1 MYNAHREIFR
11 LLTIRKKLFSNTLSA
26 YKRDLIQY
34 NNFIIENNGN
44 LEIENAD
51 YKIIRSWIVSL
62 VSSNISNRS
71 INRKV
76 SSLKSF
82 YKFLIKTDTIKSSPL
97 KAHSPLKQSKKIQ
110 VPFSQEEI
118 NSLLDSDFFTN
129 DYKGVLQKSI
139 IAFFYF
145 TGVRRI
151 ELINI
156 KESDISL
163 ESSTIKVMGK
173 RSKERIIPILPKLKK
188 SLKYYREIKS
198 KYNGNTSPEYL
209 FISKNG
215 KQLSEKFVYR
225 TVNEYFKLVSPKIKK
240 APHVLRHSFA
250 THLINE
256 GADINSVKEL
266 LGHSSLSATQVYSHT
281 SMERIKEVFK
291 NSHPRAK

>member
-1 MYNAHREIFR
+1 MLIEKFLDYLQLEKNYS
-11 LLTIRKKLFSNTLSA
+11 SNTLSA

-34 NNFIIENNGN
+34 NKFIVENNCN

-51 YKIIRSWIVSL
+51 YKIIRSWIVSM
-62 VSSNISNRS
+62 VNSNISNRS

-82 YKFLIKTDTIKSSPL
+82 YKFLIKTETIKSSPL

-188 SLKYYREIKS
+188 SIKFYREIKS
-198 KYNGNTSPEYL
+198 KLIRNTSFEYL

>member
-1 MYNAHREIFR
+1 MLIEKFIDYLQIEKNYS
-11 LLTIRKKLFSNTLSA
+11 SNTLSA
-26 YKRDLIQY
+26 YKKDLIEFK
-34 NNFIIENNGN
+34 NFINENFDKYPIEHA
-44 LEIENAD
+44 E
-51 YKIIRSWIVSL
+51 YKAIRLWIVEL
-62 VSSNISNRS
+62 VNKNLSNRS

-82 YKFLIKTDTIKSSPL
+82 YKFLVKTDTIGSSPL
-97 KAHSPLKQSKKIQ
+97 LAHSPLKQSKKIQ
-110 VPFSQEEI
+110 VPFSKEEI
-118 NSLLDSDFFTN
+118 NSLLDSDSFKN
-129 DYKGVLQKSI
+129 DFRGVLQKTI
-139 IAFFYF
+139 ITFFYF

-156 KESDISL
+156 KESDINMD
-163 ESSTIKVMGK
+163 SSTIRIMGK
-173 RSKERIIPILPKLKK
+173 RSKERIIPMLPKLKK
-188 SLKYYREIKS
+188 SIIDYLYLRSQEFNKK
-198 KYNGNTSPEYL
+198 NLEYL
-209 FISKNG
+209 FISRSG
-215 KQLSEKFVYR
+215 RQLSEKYVYR
-225 TVNEYFKLVSPKIKK
+225 TVNEYFKLVSPKVKK

>member
-1 MYNAHREIFR
+1 MLIEKFLDYLQLEKNYS
-11 LLTIRKKLFSNTLSA
+11 SNTLSA

-34 NNFIIENNGN
+34 NKFIVENNCN

-51 YKIIRSWIVSL
+51 YKIIRSWIVSM
-62 VSSNISNRS
+62 VNSNISNRS

-82 YKFLIKTDTIKSSPL
+82 YKFLIKTETIRSSPL

-188 SLKYYREIKS
+188 SIKFFMEIKS
-198 KYNGNTSPEYL
+198 KLIGNTSFEYL

>member
-1 MYNAHREIFR
+1 MLIEKFIDYLQIEKNYS
-11 LLTIRKKLFSNTLSA
+11 SNTLSA
-26 YKRDLIQY
+26 YKKDLIEFK
-34 NNFIIENNGN
+34 NFINENFDKYPIEHA
-44 LEIENAD
+44 E
-51 YKIIRSWIVSL
+51 YKSIRLWIVHL
-62 VSSNISNRS
+62 VNKNLSNRS

-82 YKFLIKTDTIKSSPL
+82 YKFLVKTDTIGSSPL
-97 KAHSPLKQSKKIQ
+97 LAHSPLKQSKKIQ
-110 VPFSQEEI
+110 VPFSKEEI
-118 NSLLDSDFFTN
+118 NSLLDSDSFKN
-129 DYKGVLQKSI
+129 DFRGVLQKTI
-139 IAFFYF
+139 ITFFYF

-156 KESDISL
+156 KESDINMD
-163 ESSTIKVMGK
+163 SSTIRIMGK
-173 RSKERIIPILPKLKK
+173 RSKERIIPMLPKLKK
-188 SLKYYREIKS
+188 SIIDYLYLRSQEFNKK
-198 KYNGNTSPEYL
+198 NLEYL
-209 FISKNG
+209 FVSRSG
-215 KQLSEKFVYR
+215 RQLSEKYVYR
-225 TVNEYFKLVSPKIKK
+225 TVNEYFKLVSPKVKK

>member
-1 MYNAHREIFR
+1 MLIEKFLDYLQFEKNYS
-11 LLTIRKKLFSNTLSA
+11 SNTLNA
-26 YKRDLIQY
+26 YKRDLTQY
-34 NNFIIENNGN
+34 NKFVVDYNDKLKIEEVN
-44 LEIENAD
+44 
-51 YKIIRSWIVSL
+51 YKIIRSWIVKM
-62 VSSNISNRS
+62 VNNNVSNRS

-82 YKFLIKTDTIKSSPL
+82 YNFLIKTETINSSPL
-97 KAHSPLKQSKKIQ
+97 KAHTPLKQSKKIQ
-110 VPFSQEEI
+110 VPFSQDEI

-129 DYKGVLQKSI
+129 DYRGILQKTI

-151 ELINI
+151 ELITL
-156 KESDISL
+156 KESDVNI
-163 ESSTIKVMGK
+163 ESSTVKIMGK

-188 SLKYYREIKS
+188 AIIFFNEIKF
-198 KYNGNTSPEYL
+198 KFHNQTSSDYL

-225 TVNEYFKLVSPKIKK
+225 TVNEYFNLVSPKLKK

>member
-1 MYNAHREIFR
+1 MLIEKFLDYLQLEKNYS
-11 LLTIRKKLFSNTLSA
+11 SNTLSA

-34 NNFIIENNGN
+34 NKFIIDNNGN
-44 LEIENAD
+44 LKIENAD
-51 YKIIRSWIVSL
+51 YKIIRSWIVSM
-62 VSSNISNRS
+62 VNSNISNRS

-198 KYNGNTSPEYL
+198 KYNGNISPEYL

>member
-1 MYNAHREIFR
+1 MLIEKFLDYLQFEKNYS
-11 LLTIRKKLFSNTLSA
+11 SNTLNA

-34 NNFIIENNGN
+34 NKFIAEYNDKLKIEEVN
-44 LEIENAD
+44 
-51 YKIIRSWIVSL
+51 YKIIRSWIVTM
-62 VSSNISNRS
+62 VNNNISNRS

-82 YKFLIKTDTIKSSPL
+82 YNFLIKTETINSSPL
-97 KAHSPLKQSKKIQ
+97 KAHTPLKQSKKIQ
-110 VPFSQEEI
+110 VPFSQDEI

-129 DYKGVLQKSI
+129 DYRGILQKTI

-151 ELINI
+151 ELITL
-156 KESDISL
+156 KESDVNI
-163 ESSTIKVMGK
+163 ESSTVKIMGK

-188 SLKYYREIKS
+188 AIIFFNEIKF
-198 KYNGNTSPEYL
+198 KFHNQTSSDYF

>member
-1 MYNAHREIFR
+1 MLIEKFIDYLQIEKNYS
-11 LLTIRKKLFSNTLSA
+11 SNTLSA
-26 YKRDLIQY
+26 YKKDLIEFKNFINENFDKYPIEQAKYKAIRLWIVELVNRDL
-34 NNFIIENNGN
+34 
-44 LEIENAD
+44 
-51 YKIIRSWIVSL
+51 
-62 VSSNISNRS
+62 SNRS

-82 YKFLIKTDTIKSSPL
+82 YKFLVKTDTIGSSPL
-97 KAHSPLKQSKKIQ
+97 LAHSPLKQSKKIQ
-110 VPFSQEEI
+110 VPFSKEEI
-118 NSLLDSDFFTN
+118 NSLLDSDSFKDDFR
-129 DYKGVLQKSI
+129 GVLQKTI
-139 IAFFYF
+139 IKFFYY

-156 KESDISL
+156 KESDINMD
-163 ESSTIKVMGK
+163 SSTIRIMGK
-173 RSKERIIPILPKLKK
+173 RSKERIIPMLPKLKK
-188 SLKYYREIKS
+188 SIVDYLHLRSQEFNKK
-198 KYNGNTSPEYL
+198 TLEYL
-209 FISKNG
+209 FVSRTG
-215 KQLSEKFVYR
+215 SQLSEKYVYR
-225 TVNEYFKLVSPKIKK
+225 TVNEYFKLVSPKVKK

>member
-1 MYNAHREIFR
+1 MLIEKFIDYLQIEKNYS
-11 LLTIRKKLFSNTLSA
+11 LNTLSA
-26 YKRDLIQY
+26 YKKDLIEY
-34 NNFIIENNGN
+34 KNFIDENFDKYPIEHA
-44 LEIENAD
+44 E
-51 YKIIRSWIVSL
+51 YKAIRLWIVEL
-62 VSSNISNRS
+62 VNKNLSNRS

-82 YKFLIKTDTIKSSPL
+82 YKFLVKTDTIGSSPL
-97 KAHSPLKQSKKIQ
+97 LAHSPLKQSKKIQ
-110 VPFSQEEI
+110 VPFSKEEI
-118 NSLLDSDFFTN
+118 NSLLDSDSFKN
-129 DYKGVLQKSI
+129 DFRGVLQKTI
-139 IAFFYF
+139 ITFFYF

-156 KESDISL
+156 KESDINMD
-163 ESSTIKVMGK
+163 SSTIRIMGK
-173 RSKERIIPILPKLKK
+173 RSKERIIPMLPKLKK
-188 SLKYYREIKS
+188 SIVDYLYLRSQEFNKE
-198 KYNGNTSPEYL
+198 TLEYL
-209 FISKNG
+209 FVSRSG
-215 KQLSEKFVYR
+215 SQLSEKYVYR
-225 TVNEYFKLVSPKIKK
+225 TVNEYFKLVSPKVKK

>member
-1 MYNAHREIFR
+1 MLI
-11 LLTIRKKLFSNTLSA
+11 KKFLDYLQLEKNYSYNTLAA
-26 YKRDLIQY
+26 YKRDLNQY
-34 NNFIIENNGN
+34 NIYIIENNGD
-44 LEIENAD
+44 LKIENAD
-51 YKIIRSWIVSL
+51 YKIIRSWIVSM
-62 VSSNISNRS
+62 VNSNISNRS

-118 NSLLDSDFFTN
+118 NSLLDGDFFTN

-151 ELINI
+151 ELITI
-156 KESDISL
+156 KELDISL

-188 SLKYYREIKS
+188 LLKSYREVKS
-198 KYNGNTSPEYL
+198 KFIGNTTSKYL

>member
-1 MYNAHREIFR
+1 MLIEKFLDYLQFEKNYS
-11 LLTIRKKLFSNTLSA
+11 SNTLNA
-26 YKRDLIQY
+26 YKRDLTQY
-34 NNFIIENNGN
+34 KKFVAEYEDKIKIEEVN
-44 LEIENAD
+44 
-51 YKIIRSWIVSL
+51 YKIIRSWIVRM
-62 VSSNISNRS
+62 VNNNISNRS

-82 YKFLIKTDTIKSSPL
+82 YNFLIKTETINSSPL
-97 KAHSPLKQSKKIQ
+97 IAHTPLKQSKKIQ
-110 VPFSQEEI
+110 VPFSQDEI

-129 DYKGVLQKSI
+129 DYRGILRKTI
-139 IAFFYF
+139 ISFFYF

-151 ELINI
+151 ELITL
-156 KESDISL
+156 KESDVNI
-163 ESSTIKVMGK
+163 ESSTVKILGK

-188 SLKYYREIKS
+188 AIIFYNEIKF
-198 KYNGNTSPEYL
+198 KFHNQTSSDYF

-225 TVNEYFKLVSPKIKK
+225 TVNEYFNLVSPKLKK

>member
-1 MYNAHREIFR
+1 MLIEKFIDYLQIEKNYS
-11 LLTIRKKLFSNTLSA
+11 SNTLSA
-26 YKRDLIQY
+26 YKKDLIEFK
-34 NNFIIENNGN
+34 NFINENFDKYPIEHA
-44 LEIENAD
+44 E
-51 YKIIRSWIVSL
+51 YKAIRLWIVEL
-62 VSSNISNRS
+62 VNKNLSNRS

-82 YKFLIKTDTIKSSPL
+82 YKFLVKTDTIGSSPL
-97 KAHSPLKQSKKIQ
+97 LAHSPLKQSKKIQ
-110 VPFSQEEI
+110 VPFSKEEI
-118 NSLLDSDFFTN
+118 NSLLDSDSFKN
-129 DYKGVLQKSI
+129 DFRGVLQKTI
-139 IAFFYF
+139 ITFFYF

-156 KESDISL
+156 KESDINMD
-163 ESSTIKVMGK
+163 SSTIRIMGK
-173 RSKERIIPILPKLKK
+173 RSKERIIPMLPKLKK
-188 SLKYYREIKS
+188 SIVDYLYLRSQEFNKK
-198 KYNGNTSPEYL
+198 NLEYL
-209 FISKNG
+209 FVSRSG
-215 KQLSEKFVYR
+215 EQLSEKYVYR
-225 TVNEYFKLVSPKIKK
+225 TVNEYFKLVSPKVKK

>member
-1 MYNAHREIFR
+1 MLI
-11 LLTIRKKLFSNTLSA
+11 KKFLDYLQLEKNYSYNTLAA
-26 YKRDLIQY
+26 YKRDLNQY
-34 NNFIIENNGN
+34 NMYITEKKGD
-44 LEIENAD
+44 LKIENAD
-51 YKIIRSWIVSL
+51 YKIIRSWIVSM
-62 VSSNISNRS
+62 VNSNISNRS

-118 NSLLDSDFFTN
+118 NSLLDGDFFTN

-151 ELINI
+151 ELITI
-156 KESDISL
+156 KELDISL

-188 SLKYYREIKS
+188 LLKSYREVKS
-198 KYNGNTSPEYL
+198 KFIGNSTSKYL

>member
-1 MYNAHREIFR
+1 MLIEKFLDYLQLEKNYS
-11 LLTIRKKLFSNTLSA
+11 SNTLSA

-34 NNFIIENNGN
+34 NKFIIENNGN

-51 YKIIRSWIVSL
+51 YKIIRSWIVSM

>member
-1 MYNAHREIFR
+1 MLIEKFIDYLQIEKNYS
-11 LLTIRKKLFSNTLSA
+11 SNTLSA
-26 YKRDLIQY
+26 YKKDLIEFKNFINENFDKYPIEHAEYKAIRLWIVELVNRDL
-34 NNFIIENNGN
+34 
-44 LEIENAD
+44 
-51 YKIIRSWIVSL
+51 
-62 VSSNISNRS
+62 SNRS

-82 YKFLIKTDTIKSSPL
+82 YKFLVKTDTIGSSPL
-97 KAHSPLKQSKKIQ
+97 LAHSPLKQSKKIQ
-110 VPFSQEEI
+110 VPFSKEEI
-118 NSLLDSDFFTN
+118 NSLLDSDSFKN
-129 DYKGVLQKSI
+129 DFRGVLQKTI
-139 IAFFYF
+139 ITFFYF

-156 KESDISL
+156 KESDINMDY
-163 ESSTIKVMGK
+163 STIRIMGK
-173 RSKERIIPILPKLKK
+173 RSKERIIPMLPKLKK
-188 SLKYYREIKS
+188 SILDYLHLRSQEFNKK
-198 KYNGNTSPEYL
+198 TLEYL
-209 FISKNG
+209 FVSRTG
-215 KQLSEKFVYR
+215 SQLSEKYVYR
-225 TVNEYFKLVSPKIKK
+225 TVNEYFKLVSPKVKK

>member
-1 MYNAHREIFR
+1 MLIEKFLDYLQLEKNYS
-11 LLTIRKKLFSNTLSA
+11 SNTLSA

-34 NNFIIENNGN
+34 NKFIIENNGN

-51 YKIIRSWIVSL
+51 YKIIRSWIVSM
-62 VSSNISNRS
+62 VNSNISNRS

-188 SLKYYREIKS
+188 SLKYYREIRS

>member
-1 MYNAHREIFR
+1 MLIEKFLDYLQLEKNYS
-11 LLTIRKKLFSNTLSA
+11 SNTLSA

-34 NNFIIENNGN
+34 NKFIIENNGN

-51 YKIIRSWIVSL
+51 YKIIRSWIVSM
-62 VSSNISNRS
+62 VNSNISNRS

-110 VPFSQEEI
+110 VPFSQDEI

>member
-1 MYNAHREIFR
+1 MLIEKFLDYLQLEKNYS
-11 LLTIRKKLFSNTLSA
+11 SNTLSA

-34 NNFIIENNGN
+34 NKFIIENNGN

-51 YKIIRSWIVSL
+51 YKIIRSWIVSM
-62 VSSNISNRS
+62 VNSNISNRS